1 MRRRLYP
8 KLLLAFLVVVGAG
21 AVVVWGTAW
30 LVAPVAFEEHVS
42 SMARHLGQ
50 DARLAED
57 LFSGFR
63 QALNLAVLLA
73 VGASVAVAAGVAT
86 FVARRIAE
94 PLEAMRQAAQRIASG
109 RYEERVPVASQDE
122 LGELADQFNRMAAS
136 LQRLE
141 GMRRDLVA
149 DVAHELRTP
158 LAGLAGYLEGLL
170 DGVLDPSPEVL
181 GQMQREVRRL
191 RRLVDDLDEVSRVEA
206 GQVRLRLV
214 PTPLSE
220 VVEGV
225 LARLADQFRDKGI
238 TVSTELPRHLP
249 RVRADPDRVAQ
260 VLTNLLGNALQYTP
274 PGGRVSVRARHADG
288 EVAVAVT
295 DTGIGIPAEHLPY
308 VFDRFYRVDRS
319 RHRGRGGTGI
329 GLTIAKALVELHGG
343 RIWAESP
350 GPGQGST
357 FTFTLPVAE

>member
-30 LVAPVAFEEHVS
+30 LVAPVAFEEHVRA
-42 SMARHLGQ
+42 MARHLGQ

-158 LAGLAGYLEGLL
+158 LSGLAGYLEGLL
-170 DGVLDPSPEVL
+170 DGVLDPSPKVL
-181 GQMQREVRRL
+181 SQMQREVRRL

-214 PTPLSE
+214 PIPLSE

-225 LARLADQFRDKGI
+225 LARLADQFRDKRI

-260 VLTNLLGNALQYTP
+260 ILTNLLGNALQYTP

-319 RHRGRGGTGI
+319 RSRDRRGTGI
-329 GLTIAKALVELHGG
+329 GLTIAKGLVELQGG